1 MAGYWQIGV
10 AETYTC
16 QMFLESGLKGSFR
29 LTNIQQ
35 ATLVAGHHIHHIA
48 QLAMERPAYSETGAM
63 ALHLLVRVQER
74 ASSTTG
80 ITTWVGAGARVS
92 NVGPVSLER
101 TSLSLRF
108 NILL

>member
-80 ITTWVGAGARVS
+80 LTVRVGAGARGSTGVTIES
-92 NVGPVSLER
+92 R
-101 TSLSLRF
+101 KTSLSLRCK
-108 NILL
+108 NLL